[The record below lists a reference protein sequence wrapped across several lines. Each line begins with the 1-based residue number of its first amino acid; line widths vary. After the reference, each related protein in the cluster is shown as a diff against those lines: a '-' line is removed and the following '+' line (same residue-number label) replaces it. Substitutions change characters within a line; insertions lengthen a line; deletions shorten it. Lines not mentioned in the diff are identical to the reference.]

1 MNRTGWAALLLVT
14 TTALAGCSGS
24 SEATETPPPTAPAI
38 TAAAQTPA
46 SWPVRLAMA
55 GFQPPAAGSL
65 GADTEW
71 VEALRKRVLKHAAET
86 HPTWDP
92 PAAEDITVVSAGD
105 AGEMRYAELF
115 YPTYRPDKD
124 VTVWVRAW
132 FTGESEAAG
141 SEMRAWMSSSTHD
154 EPDLSPDA
162 VFFTYRNGSPG
173 GVAVVSAP
181 GAKAVTLA
189 GGGDVPRLESDGG
202 SGWAAEVGK
211 AELKEPAY
219 LIDGVESVDNVSGF
233 WPHKD

>member
-24 SEATETPPPTAPAI
+24 SEVAAAPSPTAAAVTAAVTAPADW
-38 TAAAQTPA
+38 PA
-46 SWPVRLAMA
+46 NLRAA
-55 GFQPPAAGSL
+55 GFLSPTAGSL

-71 VEALRKRVLKHAAET
+71 VEALRKRVLKHAAEN

-92 PAAEDITVVSAGD
+92 PVAEDITVVSAGD

-141 SEMRAWMSSSTHD
+141 QEMRAWMSSSTHD
-154 EPDLSPDA
+154 EPDTSSDA
-162 VFFTYRNGSPG
+162 VFFKYRNGSPG

-181 GAKAVTLA
+181 GAKTVTLA
-189 GGGDVPRLESDGG
+189 GAGDVPQLKSDGG
-202 SGWAAEVGK
+202 AGWAAEVGK